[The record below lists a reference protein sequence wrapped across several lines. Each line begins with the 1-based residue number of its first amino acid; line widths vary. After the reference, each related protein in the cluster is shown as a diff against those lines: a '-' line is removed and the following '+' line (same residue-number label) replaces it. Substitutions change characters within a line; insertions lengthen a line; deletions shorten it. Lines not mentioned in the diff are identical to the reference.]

1 MRCSYYLLLLRAI
14 EARISVVLKADA
26 GATGD
31 YTATILKFDA
41 AHFHYFGDDQPGLQC
56 NDPWFARTIVTC
68 HKETVFHVL
77 PSCWCLLQVLG
88 TRCFSVDVF
97 CPLRVT
103 GERLFGDICVCF
115 QECVPVPT
123 PSSFRDFFFRRK
135 MAGPLSQ
142 AHISHIICQMNP
154 KYTSRAVVGEGLQ
167 RLDGFHCCPPSLG
180 SIK

>member
-1 MRCSYYLLLLRAI
+1 MFTRLQL
-14 EARISVVLKADA
+14 EARISDVLKADA

-56 NDPWFARTIVTC
+56 KRQMF
-68 HKETVFHVL
+68 
-77 PSCWCLLQVLG
+77 LG
-88 TRCFSVDVF
+88 RG
-97 CPLRVT
+97 VT
-103 GERLFGDICVCF
+103 GELLFGDICVCF

-142 AHISHIICQMNP
+142 AHISHIICPMNP

-180 SIK
+180 SIMKERFDVRLEVPALALVWVLMVLVF